1 MISGFNWLRW
11 VRLLAGGI
19 ALYQGIVSY
28 NTILGAIGVLL
39 LIQGI
44 FNMGCPLLSCG
55 PSYKQA
61 NLSNTDE
68 IKFEEVK

>member
-1 MISGFNWLRW
+1 MFTGFNWIRF
-11 VRLLAGGI
+11 VRLLAGGV

-44 FNMGCPLLSCG
+44 FNMGCPGLTCG
-55 PSYKQA
+55 PSYKQTT
-61 NLSNTDE
+61 LSNAEE

>member
-1 MISGFNWLRW
+1 MFTGYNWLRL

-19 ALYQGIVSY
+19 ALYQGIISY
-28 NTILGAIGVLL
+28 NTILGALGVLL

-44 FNMGCPLLSCG
+44 FNIGCPGVTCN
-55 PSYKQA
+55 PTYKQTT
-61 NLSNTDE
+61 LSKAEE

>member
-1 MISGFNWLRW
+1 MRL
-11 VRLLAGGI
+11 VRLLAGGV

-28 NTILGAIGVLL
+28 NTILGFIGVLL

-44 FNMGCPLLSCG
+44 FNMGCPGFTCG
-55 PSYKQA
+55 PSYKQT
-61 NLSNTDE
+61 NLSNAEE